1 MRILLNTHILLWWLR
16 DDKKL
21 TNETKLY
28 ISESDNDVYVSAVS
42 TWEIAIK
49 KSIGRLTIDLVE
61 FENAMGKSGLSLLP
75 ITMPHTLAVTSLP
88 MHHSD
93 PFDRLLV
100 AQSIVEPLRLLTH
113 DETVGLYGDH
123 IIVV

>member
-1 MRILLNTHILLWWLR
+1 MRLLLDTHILLWWLR
-16 DDKKL
+16 DDRKL
-21 TNETKLY
+21 TRETEGY
-28 ISESDNDVYVSAVS
+28 ISSSENEVFISAVS

-49 KSIGRLTIDLVE
+49 QSIGRLTVNLQEFDL
-61 FENAMGKSGLSLLP
+61 AISKSGFNILS
-75 ITMPHTLAVTSLP
+75 ITMPHTLAVAALP

-100 AQSIVEPLRLLTH
+100 AQSIVEPMRIVTH

-123 IIVV
+123 ILVV